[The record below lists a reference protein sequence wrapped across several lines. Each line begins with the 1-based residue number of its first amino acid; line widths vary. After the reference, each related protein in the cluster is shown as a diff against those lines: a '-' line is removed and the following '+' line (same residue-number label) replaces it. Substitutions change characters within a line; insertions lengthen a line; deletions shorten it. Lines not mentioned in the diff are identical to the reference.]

1 RVLRNAAGEPTSVLA
16 VDWEVTREEQT
27 KLEIAR
33 QAQQLHE
40 AQERFE
46 RAVCGTQDALFEFNL
61 QTGEMWHS
69 PRFME
74 MLGYDD
80 HAAPPASGLESLVHP
95 DDQASLAKAMIEHLQ
110 KGTPYDIEYRL
121 RK

>member
-1 RVLRNAAGEPTSVLA
+1 HVTGVQTCALPISTPGDDVFSHRYRALLPDASTAHIQFHGRVLRNAAGEPTSVLA

-46 RAVCGTQDALFEFNL
+46 RAVCGTQDALFELNL
-61 QTGEMWHS
+61 QTGEMWQS
-69 PRFME
+69 PRFLE
-74 MLGYDD
+74 MLC
-80 HAAPPASGLESLVHP
+80 
-95 DDQASLAKAMIEHLQ
+95 
-110 KGTPYDIEYRL
+110 
-121 RK
+121 